1 MTKQTQN
8 KIELTSL
15 QQALID
21 SGMTELVFTSHKINQ
36 KINVEE
42 VPDKMILMLLN
53 YGIQRKPN
61 DSINGTLKDLRD
73 KKEDFVEIEKVN
85 ELLSDFCDKIKS
97 GDFTNKAN
105 AFESMLK
112 KQIKLWLC
120 KKGFANTKSF
130 DKEVNKMDSLTLLKT
145 FTKGASE
152 EDTERRY
159 KALQAVAQA
168 ELEKDLTSGID

>member
-21 SGMTELVFTSHKINQ
+21 SGMTELTFSSHKQSKSI
-36 KINVEE
+36 KIEE
-42 VPDKMILMLLN
+42 TPDNIILLLLN
-53 YGIQRKPN
+53 YGVQRKPN
-61 DSINGTLKDLRD
+61 DSINGTLKNLRD
-73 KKEDFVEIEKVN
+73 AGETFDEVKKVN
-85 ELLSDFCDKIKS
+85 ELLSDFCEKAKS
-97 GDFTNKAN
+97 GSLNNKASE
-105 AFESMLK
+105 FETMLK
-112 KQIKLWLC
+112 KQIKIWLC

-130 DKEVNKMDSLTLLKT
+130 DKEVNKLNSLDLLKT

-159 KALQAVAQA
+159 TALKAVAQA
-168 ELEKDLTSGID
+168 ELEKDLTSGIE